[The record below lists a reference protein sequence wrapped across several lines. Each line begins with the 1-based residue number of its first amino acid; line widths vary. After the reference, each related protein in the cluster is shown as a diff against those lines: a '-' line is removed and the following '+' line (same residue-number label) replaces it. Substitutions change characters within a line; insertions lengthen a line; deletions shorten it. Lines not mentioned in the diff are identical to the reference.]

1 MTITL
6 YNEYYFG
13 SSQVPIVSNDI
24 RKHHQRLRLSYHEG
38 SLNLEAYT
46 QSLKKAIQNYSVQKH
61 EQLQWYV
68 FYKKLIALYQ
78 KEEIVLRYPDND
90 ALGWNSSE
98 INGDMLKK
106 QKQDFECEC
115 RQMDSALPFILEEYK
130 HMDKLEILLNNYQFN
145 VFRSLAL
152 RLDEPN
158 WTFSIFSMEV
168 LTPIVT
174 FILQAS
180 VVIAFFNSAY
190 LFDGVSMQT
199 SIERLI
205 LLISLVIYMLI
216 FFIKIECQQIRMTK
230 KLVNNP
236 FNVGFILDVT
246 VNFVLYMIIIGIQII
261 IMLKAENSFDLVAN
275 SIILLF
281 ITKIDDELNDLSDV
295 QELDLVM
302 TVIATKIFTAVSNK
316 TNIRSYER
324 PDMICMTN
332 SELTENVS
340 NIIIPYFEW
349 NGPGLIDFGHNLAWK
364 ANNWDVD
371 LIKSRDNRLL
381 CMRVKNENLV
391 NAKFSGPGAKYGD
404 EMYKENKETGFVVS
418 LGKGG
423 FFLRSDWSTRDIGH
437 IEILEE
443 EPAYKPEKQFHW
455 VTELPC
461 ANEVTVLHS
470 TSDNHFRGIVFLV
483 KLAQNTDTNLI
494 SQPKHTS
501 LRKALY
507 VI

>member
-38 SLNLEAYT
+38 SLTLETYT
-46 QSLKKAIQNYSVQKH
+46 QSLKKAIQHYSVQKH

-78 KEEIVLRYPDND
+78 KEDIVLKFPDDD
-90 ALGWNSSE
+90 APGWNSSE
-98 INGDMLKK
+98 VNGDILKK
-106 QKQDFECEC
+106 QKEDFECEC
-115 RQMDSALPFILEEYK
+115 RQMDAALPFILEEYK
-130 HMDKLEILLNNYQFN
+130 HIDKLEILLNNYQFN

-152 RLDEPN
+152 RLDEPH
-158 WTFSIFSMEV
+158 WAFSIFSIEV

-174 FILQAS
+174 FILQVS

-190 LFDGVSMQT
+190 LFGDVSIQT

-205 LLISLVIYMLI
+205 LLISLVMYMLI
-216 FFIKIECQQIRMTK
+216 YFVTIECKQLLMTK
-230 KLVNNP
+230 KLVNSP
-236 FNVGFILDVT
+236 LNVGFILDVA
-246 VNFVLYMIIIGIQII
+246 VNFVLYMMIIAIQII

-295 QELDLVM
+295 QELDLVI
-302 TVIATKIFTAVSNK
+302 TVIATKIFTAVSKK
-316 TNIRSYER
+316 TNIRLYER

-340 NIIIPYFEW
+340 SIIIPFFEW
-349 NGPGLIDFGHNLAWK
+349 KGPGLIDFGHNFAWK
-364 ANNWDVD
+364 ANNWDVE
-371 LIKSRDNRLL
+371 LIQSRDNRLL
-381 CMRVKNENLV
+381 CMRVMNENLAK
-391 NAKFSGPGAKYGD
+391 AKFSGPGAKYGD
-404 EMYKENKETGFVVS
+404 EIYEENKETGFVVS
-418 LGKGG
+418 LCKGG
-423 FFLRSDWSTRDIGH
+423 KFLRSDWSTRDIGH

-443 EPAYKPEKQFHW
+443 EPACIPEKQFYW
-455 VTELPC
+455 VTELPH
-461 ANEVTVLHS
+461 ADEMTVLHS
-470 TSDNHFRGIVFLV
+470 TSDNHFRGIVFLA
-483 KLAQNTDTNLI
+483 KLTQNTSAKSI
-494 SQPKHTS
+494 SEPNNNH
-501 LRKALY
+501 LRKALN